1 MKILYLE
8 GIDYLNRNLEGFSK
22 ERKDTK
28 RALVR
33 LIFHQHMYHF
43 SDKSSEFV
51 AISVTFM
58 ERYLG
63 CDRKTFKRLNNK
75 YGLFHVEETWSQG
88 AARKMQYTEKTLAL
102 LQDFYTEGKPKLLM
116 QSKETRGKI
125 VDSVARMRPKNIIKV
140 GKLMIYN
147 VIPVD
152 MAALKHYIDHAD
164 GRKLVFACQIY
175 GFANTEQFGWGMY
188 PQEFHRS
195 DNGRVTGVTNSL
207 QNVDRDIREA
217 ALNGY
222 YDYDVSNCHF
232 AILEQVGDYPTIRDY
247 VENTKQRRNQ
257 IAKDIGADY
266 EDVKRCLLAMLYG
279 ANRGKNE
286 YKCAIAGYLG
296 RDKVDMFWD
305 HPYVVDLYAECKAA
319 ARKLLGV
326 DKIDFKQL
334 SYELTTIE
342 SKILEDVTEGTII
355 HVPYFD
361 GWVSDLPYD
370 CRELERLIE
379 ERHGIRTTIKCRKI
393 DYWGQF
399 EDNGA

>member
-1 MKILYLE
+1 MKLLYLQ
-8 GIDYLNRNLEGFSK
+8 GIDYLEKHLPGFSK
-22 ERKDTK
+22 ERSDTK
-28 RALVR
+28 RAIVR
-33 LIFHQHMYHF
+33 LVFHQHMHHY
-43 SDKSSEFV
+43 SDKGDRYIC
-51 AISVTFM
+51 ISTSFM
-58 ERYLG
+58 EQYLG
-63 CDRKTFKRLNNK
+63 CTTRTFNRINAT
-75 YGLFHVEETWSQG
+75 YGLFTVEEQWHTGS
-88 AARKMQYTEKTLAL
+88 ARKMQYATKTLSL
-102 LQDFYTEGKPKLLM
+102 IVGFYTSDAAKKLM
-116 QSKETRGKI
+116 QSKRRSGKI
-125 VDSVARMRPKNIIKV
+125 VDSLVRPRPKNIIKV

-175 GFANTEQFGWGMY
+175 GFSNTEQFGWGMY

-257 IAKDIGADY
+257 IAKGIGADY

-296 RDKVDMFWD
+296 RDKVDTFWD
-305 HPYVVDLYAECKAA
+305 HPYIVDLYAECKAA

-393 DYWGQF
+393 DYWAQF
-399 EDNGA
+399 E